1 MTALWAHQAVPLHI
15 KDDRQISDF
24 MGTYRFGIP
33 LKFPEPFRRRL
44 PYIMQEH
51 FTLIQTFNQVPT
63 MDFSFTEE
71 QTQIRELS
79 RQILAENCGDDF
91 QMAYSKKQRSDN
103 KLRYSKEVWNL
114 MAESGLLGTAVPE
127 TFGGSGFGLIEL
139 CQMLEEQGR
148 HVAPLPLLPTLVY
161 GGLTLAKFGNKTQ
174 QEKFLPKLASG
185 ELLLTAAV
193 AEESMSAAIR
203 TPCTA
208 SQKVGTEVSGKWQL
222 NGLRVAVPY
231 AGESAAILVCANVM
245 QGKVTKGKAIFIVE
259 PTSGMSCEFTHSGNH
274 EPLYSVTFKDAQ
286 AEILGSVEQGEVILN
301 FILNHGAVA
310 CAATM
315 VGITEESTRRTAL
328 FTSERKQ
335 FETTIASF
343 QNTTMKMA
351 DCYIDIEALRS
362 SYYEALWKLSEGK
375 PCDADVKVAKYWAS
389 MAGHRVTHTCQHLH
403 GGIGSDVEYPLHR
416 YYLWF
421 KQMDLTMGGGSK
433 QLADL
438 GALIAKDSSIN
449 LLKNLA

>member
-1 MTALWAHQAVPLHI
+1 
-15 KDDRQISDF
+15 
-24 MGTYRFGIP
+24 
-33 LKFPEPFRRRL
+33 
-44 PYIMQEH
+44 
-51 FTLIQTFNQVPT
+51 
-63 MDFSFTEE
+63 MDFTFTEE

-79 RQILAENCGDDF
+79 RQILADNCGDAF
-91 QMAYSKKQRSDN
+91 QMDYSKNQKKNN
-103 KLRYSKEVWNL
+103 KIRYAKEVWKM
-114 MAESGLLGTAVPE
+114 MADSGLLGTAVPE
-127 TFGGSGFGLIEL
+127 AHGGSGFGFIEL

-148 HVAPLPLLPTLVY
+148 HVAPIPLLPALVY
-161 GGLTLAKFGNKTQ
+161 GGLPLAKFGSKTQ

-193 AEESMSAAIR
+193 AEESMSPAIR
-203 TPCTA
+203 AQCTA
-208 SQKVGTEVSGKWQL
+208 TESAGKWQL

-231 AGESAAILVCANVM
+231 AEESAAILVCADILSSN
-245 QGKVTKGKAIFIVE
+245 KTGKAIFVVE
-259 PTSGMSCEFTHSGNH
+259 PQQGVSYEFTHSGNH
-274 EPLYSVTFKDAQ
+274 EPLYSVTFKNAQ
-286 AEILGSVEQGEVILN
+286 AELLGTVEQGESILN
-301 FILNHGAVA
+301 FILNHGAIA

-315 VGITEESTRRTAL
+315 LGITEESTRRTAL
-328 FTSERKQ
+328 FTGERKQ

-362 SYYEALWKLSEGK
+362 AYFEAMWKLSEGK
-375 PCDADVKVAKYWAS
+375 DCDADVKVAKYWSS

-421 KQMDLTMGGGSK
+421 KQMDLTLGGGTK

-438 GALIAKDSSIN
+438 GKLMANDNSIN
-449 LLKNLA
+449 LLKDLV

>member
-1 MTALWAHQAVPLHI
+1 
-15 KDDRQISDF
+15 
-24 MGTYRFGIP
+24 
-33 LKFPEPFRRRL
+33 
-44 PYIMQEH
+44 
-51 FTLIQTFNQVPT
+51 
-63 MDFSFTEE
+63 MDFSFSEE
-71 QTQIRELS
+71 QTQIRDLS
-79 RQILAENCGDDF
+79 RQILADNCGDDF
-91 QMAYSKKQRSDN
+91 QMAYRKSQIKDSN
-103 KLRYSKEVWNL
+103 IRYAPSVWKL
-114 MAESGLLGTAVPE
+114 MAASGLLGTAVPE
-127 TFGGSGFGLIEL
+127 AFGGSGFGLIEL

-148 HVAPLPLLPTLVY
+148 HVAPIPLLSALVY
-161 GGLTLAKFGNKTQ
+161 GGLTLAKFGNNTQ

-185 ELLLTAAV
+185 ELLLTAAI
-193 AEESMSAAIR
+193 AEESMSVAIR
-203 TPCTA
+203 AKCTA
-208 SQKVGTEVSGKWQL
+208 IETAGKWQL

-231 AGESAAILVCANVM
+231 AEESAAILVCADICASNTAL
-245 QGKVTKGKAIFIVE
+245 TKTGKAIFIVE
-259 PTSGMSCEFTHSGNH
+259 PQKGVHCEFTHSGNH
-274 EPLYSVTFKDAQ
+274 EPLYSVTFKDAP
-286 AEILGSVEQGEVILN
+286 AELLGTVEQGDSILN

-315 VGITEESTRRTAL
+315 VGITEEATRRTAL

-362 SYYEALWKLSEGK
+362 SYYEAMWKLSENK

-421 KQMDLTMGGGSK
+421 KQMDLTMGGGTK

-438 GALIAKDSSIN
+438 GALIARDNSIN

>member
-1 MTALWAHQAVPLHI
+1 
-15 KDDRQISDF
+15 
-24 MGTYRFGIP
+24 
-33 LKFPEPFRRRL
+33 
-44 PYIMQEH
+44 
-51 FTLIQTFNQVPT
+51 

-71 QTQIRELS
+71 QTQIRDLS

-91 QMAYSKKQRSDN
+91 QMAYRKSQIKDSQIRYAKPVW
-103 KLRYSKEVWNL
+103 KLL
-114 MAESGLLGTAVPE
+114 AESGLLGTAIPE
-127 TFGGSGFGLIEL
+127 AFGGSGFGLVEL
-139 CQMLEEQGR
+139 CLMLEEQGR
-148 HVAPLPLLPTLVY
+148 HVAPLPLLPALVY
-161 GGLTLAKFGNKTQ
+161 GGLTLATFGSQAQ
-174 QEKFLPKLASG
+174 QEKFLPGLASG
-185 ELLLTAAV
+185 ALLLTAAV
-193 AEESMSAAIR
+193 AEESMARSIR
-203 TPCTA
+203 A
-208 SQKVGTEVSGKWQL
+208 SCVATKTGNQWQL
-222 NGLRVAVPY
+222 DGLRVAVPY
-231 AGESAAILVCANVM
+231 AAESAAILVCA
-245 QGKVTKGKAIFIVE
+245 QTGKTGKAIFIVE
-259 PTSGMSCEFTHSGNH
+259 PQSGLHCAFTNSGNH
-274 EPLYSVTFKDAQ
+274 EPLYSVTFKQ
-286 AEILGSVEQGEVILN
+286 ARAELLGTLEQGETILQ

-315 VGITEESTRRTAL
+315 VGITEEATRRTAL

-362 SYYEALWKLSEGK
+362 SYFEALWKLSEGHSSDTNA
-375 PCDADVKVAKYWAS
+375 CDAEVKVAKYWAS

-421 KQMDLTMGGGSK
+421 KQMDLTLGGGSK

-438 GALIAKDSSIN
+438 GALIARDHSIH

>member
-1 MTALWAHQAVPLHI
+1 
-15 KDDRQISDF
+15 
-24 MGTYRFGIP
+24 
-33 LKFPEPFRRRL
+33 
-44 PYIMQEH
+44 
-51 FTLIQTFNQVPT
+51 

-71 QTQIRELS
+71 QTQIRDLS
-79 RQILAENCGDDF
+79 RQIMADNCGDDF
-91 QMAYSKKQRSDN
+91 QMAYRKSQIKDGTV
-103 KLRYSKEVWNL
+103 RYSRPTWKL
-114 MAESGLLGTAVPE
+114 LAESGLLGTAIPE
-127 TFGGSGFGLIEL
+127 ALGGSGFGLIEL

-148 HVAPLPLLPTLVY
+148 HVAPVPLLPALVY
-161 GGLTLAKFGNKTQ
+161 GGLTLAKFGSKAQ

-185 ELLLTAAV
+185 EVLLTAAV
-193 AEESMSAAIR
+193 AEESMSKAIR
-203 TPCTA
+203 AECTA
-208 SQKVGTEVSGKWQL
+208 KEVSGKWQL

-231 AGESAAILVCANVM
+231 AAESAAILVCA
-245 QGKVTKGKAIFIVE
+245 QTAKGKVIFVVE
-259 PTSGMSCEFTHSGNH
+259 PQQGMSYEFTNSGNH
-274 EPLYSVTFKDAQ
+274 EPLYSVSFKDAQ
-286 AEILGSVEQGEVILN
+286 AELLGTVEQGETILN
-301 FILNHGAVA
+301 FILNNGAVA

-315 VGITEESTRRTAL
+315 VGIAEESTRRTAA

-362 SYYEALWKLSEGK
+362 SYYEAMWKLAEGK

-403 GGIGSDVEYPLHR
+403 GGIGADVEYPLHR

-421 KQMDLTMGGGSK
+421 KQMDLTMGGGTK

-438 GALIAKDSSIN
+438 GVLIAKDNSIN

>member
-1 MTALWAHQAVPLHI
+1 
-15 KDDRQISDF
+15 
-24 MGTYRFGIP
+24 
-33 LKFPEPFRRRL
+33 
-44 PYIMQEH
+44 
-51 FTLIQTFNQVPT
+51 

-91 QMAYSKKQRSDN
+91 QMAYRKQQCADGT
-103 KLRYSKEVWNL
+103 LHYSKPVWKL
-114 MAESGLLGTAVPE
+114 MAESGLLGTAIPE
-127 TFGGSGFGLIEL
+127 AFGGSGFGLIEL

-148 HVAPLPLLPTLVY
+148 HVAPIPLLPALVY
-161 GGLTLAKFGNKTQ
+161 GGLTLATFGNKTQ

-185 ELLLTAAV
+185 DLLLTAAV
-193 AEESMSAAIR
+193 AEESMNKAIR
-203 TPCTA
+203 AECA
-208 SQKVGTEVSGKWQL
+208 AKESSGKWQL

-231 AGESAAILVCANVM
+231 AEESAAILLCA
-245 QGKVTKGKAIFIVE
+245 TTSTSTAKGKAIFIVE
-259 PTSGMSCEFTHSGNH
+259 PQKGMRCEFTHSGNH

-286 AEILGSVEQGEVILN
+286 AELLGSVEQGETILN

-315 VGITEESTRRTAL
+315 VGITEEATRRTAL

-403 GGIGSDVEYPLHR
+403 GGIGSDIEYPLHR

-421 KQMDLTMGGGSK
+421 KQMDLTMGGGTK